1 MYGRQER
8 LQRLGK
14 RLLEC
19 QNSYEAELQRDAF
32 EELQAENGRL
42 SHLLG
47 FLWLNLG
54 SVKAYVQQDAI
65 QEDGTLVL
73 CRLKF
78 KIFNHCGR
86 DKGIP
91 NSWWFN
97 WESIATSEGEC
108 LETRCV
114 GRLLVVYVCVSLLSL
129 VDAMDKR

>member
-1 MYGRQER
+1 MEDF
-8 LQRLGK
+8 LT
-14 RLLEC
+14 
-19 QNSYEAELQRDAF
+19 
-32 EELQAENGRL
+32 
-42 SHLLG
+42 LLG
-47 FLWLNLG
+47 FLWLNSG

-91 NSWWFN
+91 NSGWFS

-108 LETRCV
+108 LETRCI
-114 GRLLVVYVCVSLLSL
+114 GRLLVVYVCVSLPSL
-129 VDAMDKR
+129 VDAMDKRYRRKGEVAV